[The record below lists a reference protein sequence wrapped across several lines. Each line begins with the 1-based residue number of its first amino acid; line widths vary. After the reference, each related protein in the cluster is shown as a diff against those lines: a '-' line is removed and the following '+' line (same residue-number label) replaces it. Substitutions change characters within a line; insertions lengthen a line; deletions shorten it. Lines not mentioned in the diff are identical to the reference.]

1 MGIKNVFKTVKPL
14 EIESGGCADVTI
26 GFIVEPDII
35 SKPSDI
41 IILLDI
47 SSSINSIFEYI
58 QNATINFIDSI
69 VKSTGSS
76 NNIISG
82 GTKIGL
88 VTFSDIAKEEQ
99 ELTNNADIL
108 KTKISF
114 LNTEGISN
122 IRNGLVQASKSL
134 NTLSSNKKIILISD
148 GNWSD
153 DETNDIIGQL
163 ENDNVETYVIAI
175 DAGNGLNEMAL
186 KNFASNPYSYF
197 YINVN
202 SALYLQQVLCNLAD
216 SISSPGPTEAYIY
229 EKVTSDFQIISIS
242 IPSHGSA
249 TLTSPR
255 SLRWDIGSIGQD
267 KSELISLTFR
277 IKHISSRTGD
287 LSVNQS
293 IHYYDNNCNSI
304 TFSDIIIKVAS
315 DDCDKVLAE
324 PSQTKTN
331 FTIDSCVDSKTQNLN
346 SYEMQSLGRVLQLNV
361 RLKNVCPHKKISLAV
376 ILYELDENN
385 KKYPRGMKTFIV
397 SSDDDKCSDLCV
409 NCIDFVV
416 PESLVS
422 EVGGDPTTLCNNRRF
437 TTKVIAHYIDEIKC
451 SSEVILC

>member
-1 MGIKNVFKTVKPL
+1 MGIKNIFKTVEPL
-14 EIESGGCADVTI
+14 VIESGGCADVTI

-35 SKPSDI
+35 SNPSDI

-47 SSSINSIFEYI
+47 SSNMNSIFEYI

-76 NNIISG
+76 NNIING

-99 ELTNNADIL
+99 ELTNNANIL
-108 KTKISF
+108 KAKIN
-114 LNTEGISN
+114 LLTTQGISN
-122 IRNGLVQASKSL
+122 IKKGLVQASKSL

-153 DETNDIIGQL
+153 DETNNIIGQL

-175 DAGNGLNEMAL
+175 DAGKGLNEMAL

-242 IPSHGSA
+242 IPSHGTA

-255 SLRWDIGSIGQD
+255 SLKWDIGSIGQN

-277 IKHISSRTGD
+277 IKHISNRAGN

-293 IHYYDNNCNSI
+293 IQYLDNNHNSI
-304 TFSDIIIKVAS
+304 TFSNIIIKVKS
-315 DDCDKVLAE
+315 NLLPDSYKN
-324 PSQTKTN
+324 KTN
-331 FTIDSCVDSKTQNLN
+331 FEVNSCEDSKTLNLN
-346 SYEMQSLGRVLQLNV
+346 SYEMQSLGRILQLNV
-361 RLKNVCPHKKISLAV
+361 CLKNVCPNKRISLAV

-397 SSDDDKCSDLCV
+397 SSDADECADLCL
-409 NCIDFVV
+409 NCIEFVV

-422 EVGGDPTTLCNNRRF
+422 EVGGDPTTLCNKRRF
-437 TTKVIAHYIDEIKC
+437 TTKVIAHYIDEIQC
-451 SSEVILC
+451 CSEVILC